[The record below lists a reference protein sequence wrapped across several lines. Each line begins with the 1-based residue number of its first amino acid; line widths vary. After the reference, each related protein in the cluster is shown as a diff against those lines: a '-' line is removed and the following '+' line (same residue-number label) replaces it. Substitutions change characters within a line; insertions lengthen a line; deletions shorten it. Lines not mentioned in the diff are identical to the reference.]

1 MKRIASIQDIS
12 CLGRCSQTVALP
24 VISAI
29 GVECAIVPTAVL
41 STHTMFQGFTCKDLS
56 DQIRPIADHWEAE
69 GFHFDALYTG
79 YLASAEQ
86 IEDVLD
92 FFRRFKTEDNLIFV
106 DPAMA
111 DNGKLYPAFGPEFP
125 REMAKVVARADIA
138 VPNLTEACLLT
149 GTPYHENFT
158 EDEVKALLRKLCDLG
173 AKKAVLTGVGF
184 QPTEL
189 GVMAYDPATGEYFK
203 YITEHVPQ
211 HYHGTGDLFA
221 SCCVGAMIDG
231 RSLEEALKVA
241 VDYTVECIRITV
253 AAGKVPYY
261 GVEFER
267 AIPYLLKRLGKNG

>member
-56 DQIRPIADHWEAE
+56 DQIRPIADHWEKEA
-69 GFHFDALYTG
+69 FHFDALYTG

-86 IEDVLD
+86 IEDVCD
-92 FFRRFKTEDNLIFV
+92 FFDRFKSPDTLIFV

-111 DNGKLYPAFGPEFP
+111 DNGKLYPAFGPDFP
-125 REMAKVVARADIA
+125 KEMAKVVAKADIA

-149 GTPYHENFT
+149 DTPYHENFT
-158 EDEVKALLRKLCDLG
+158 EDEVKELLQKLCKLG
-173 AKKAVLTGVGF
+173 AKRAVLTGVGF
-184 QPTEL
+184 KPEEL

-267 AIPYLLKRLGKNG
+267 AIPYLLKRLGKI

>member
-184 QPTEL
+184 KPTEL

-267 AIPYLLKRLGKNG
+267 AIPYLLKRLGKI

>member
-12 CLGRCSQTVALP
+12 CLGRCSLTVALP

-41 STHTMFQGFTCKDLS
+41 STHTMFQGFTCKDLT
-56 DQIRPIADHWEAE
+56 DQIRPIADHWAAE
-69 GFHFDALYTG
+69 GFRFDALYTG
-79 YLASAEQ
+79 YLASGEQ
-86 IEDVLD
+86 IEDVCD
-92 FFRRFKTEDNLIFV
+92 FFRRFKTPDNLIFV

-125 REMAKVVARADIA
+125 AEMAKVVAMADIA

-149 GTPYHENFT
+149 GTEYKAQFT
-158 EDEVKALLRKLCDLG
+158 EDEVKALLRRLCDLG
-173 AKKAVLTGVGF
+173 AGKAVLTGVGF
-184 QPTEL
+184 SPREL
-189 GVMAYDPATGEYFK
+189 GVMAYDPAKDEYFT
-203 YITEHVPQ
+203 YITDHEPQ

-221 SCCVGAMIDG
+221 SCTVGAMMDG

-241 VDYTVECIRITV
+241 VDYTVECIRIT
-253 AAGKVPYY
+253 AASGKEKYY

-267 AIPYLLKRLGKNG
+267 AIPFLLKRLGKV

>member
-41 STHTMFQGFTCKDLS
+41 STHTMFQGFTCKDLT

-69 GFHFDALYTG
+69 GFRFDALYTG

-125 REMAKVVARADIA
+125 REMAKVVAQADIA

-158 EDEVKALLRKLCDLG
+158 EDEVKALLRKLCELG

-267 AIPYLLKRLGKNG
+267 AIPYLLKRLGKI

>member
-1 MKRIASIQDIS
+1 MKRIASIQDVS

-69 GFHFDALYTG
+69 GFRFDALYTG

-125 REMAKVVARADIA
+125 REMAKVVAQADIA

-149 GTPYHENFT
+149 GTPYHEDFT
-158 EDEVKALLRKLCDLG
+158 EDEVKALLRKLCELG

-184 QPTEL
+184 KPTEL
-189 GVMAYDPATGEYFK
+189 GVMAYDPSTGEYFK
-203 YITEHVPQ
+203 YITGHVPQ

-267 AIPYLLKRLGKNG
+267 AIPYLLKRLGKIG

>member
-41 STHTMFQGFTCKDLS
+41 STHTMFQGFTCKDLT

-69 GFHFDALYTG
+69 GFRFDALYTG

-149 GTPYHENFT
+149 GTPYHEDFT
-158 EDEVKALLRKLCDLG
+158 EDEVKALLRRLCELG

-189 GVMAYDPATGEYFK
+189 GVMAYDPATDEYFK

-267 AIPYLLKRLGKNG
+267 AIPYLLKRLGKI

>member
-56 DQIRPIADHWEAE
+56 DQIRPIADHWQAE
-69 GFHFDALYTG
+69 GFRFDALYTG

-86 IEDVLD
+86 IADVCD

-111 DNGKLYPAFGPEFP
+111 DNGKLYPAFGPDFP
-125 REMAKVVARADIA
+125 AEMAKVCAMADIV

-149 GTPYHENFT
+149 GTEYKPQFT

-184 QPTEL
+184 TPEEL
-189 GVMAYDPATGEYFK
+189 GVMAYDPATGEYFT
-203 YITEHVPQ
+203 YITEHLPQ

-221 SCCVGAMIDG
+221 SCTVGAMMDG
-231 RSLEEALKVA
+231 KPLEEALKVA
-241 VDYTVECIRITV
+241 ADFIVECIRITV
-253 AAGKVPYY
+253 AAGKEQYY

-267 AIPYLLKRLGKNG
+267 AIPYLLRRLGKV

>member
-41 STHTMFQGFTCKDLS
+41 STHTMFQGFTCKDLT

-69 GFHFDALYTG
+69 GFRFDALYTG

-111 DNGKLYPAFGPEFP
+111 DNGKLYPAFGPDFP
-125 REMAKVVARADIA
+125 REMAKVVAQADIA

-158 EDEVKALLRKLCDLG
+158 EDEVKALLRKLCELG

-189 GVMAYDPATGEYFK
+189 GVMAYDPATGAYFK

-267 AIPYLLKRLGKNG
+267 AIPYLLKRLGKI

>member
-24 VISAI
+24 VISAV

-41 STHTMFQGFTCKDLS
+41 STHTMFQGFTCKDLT

-69 GFHFDALYTG
+69 GFRFDALYTG

-125 REMAKVVARADIA
+125 REMAKVVAQADIA

-149 GTPYHENFT
+149 GTPYHEDFT
-158 EDEVKALLRKLCDLG
+158 EDEVKALLRKLCELG

-184 QPTEL
+184 KPTEL
-189 GVMAYDPATGEYFK
+189 GVMAYDPATGAYFK

-267 AIPYLLKRLGKNG
+267 AIPYLLKRLGKI

>member
-41 STHTMFQGFTCKDLS
+41 STHTMFQGFTCKDLT

-69 GFHFDALYTG
+69 GFRFDALYTG

-111 DNGKLYPAFGPEFP
+111 DNGRLYPAFGPEFP
-125 REMAKVVARADIA
+125 REMAKVVAQADIA

-267 AIPYLLKRLGKNG
+267 AIPYLLKRLGKI

>member
-41 STHTMFQGFTCKDLS
+41 STHTMFQGFTCKDLT

-69 GFHFDALYTG
+69 GFRFDALYTG

-92 FFRRFKTEDNLIFV
+92 FFHRFKTEDNLIFV

-125 REMAKVVARADIA
+125 AEMAKVVAQADIA

-158 EDEVKALLRKLCDLG
+158 EDEVKALLRRLCELG

-184 QPTEL
+184 KPTEL

-267 AIPYLLKRLGKNG
+267 AIPYLLKRLGKI

>member
-12 CLGRCSQTVALP
+12 CLGRCSLTVALP

-56 DQIRPIADHWEAE
+56 DQIRPIADHWEKE

-86 IEDVLD
+86 IEDVCD
-92 FFRRFKTEDNLIFV
+92 FFDRFHSPDTLIFV

-111 DNGKLYPAFGPEFP
+111 DNGRLYPAFGPEFP
-125 REMAKVVARADIA
+125 REMAKVCAKADIV

-149 GTPYHENFT
+149 DTPYKPQFT
-158 EDEVKALLRKLCDLG
+158 EDEVKELLRKLCALG

-184 QPTEL
+184 TPTEL
-189 GVMAYDPATGEYFK
+189 GVMAYDPEKDEYFT
-203 YITEHVPQ
+203 YIVDHLPQ

-221 SCCVGAMIDG
+221 SCTIGAMMDG
-231 RSLEEALKVA
+231 RSLEDALKVA
-241 VDYTVECIRITV
+241 VDFIIECIRITV
-253 AAGKVPYY
+253 ASGKEKYY

-267 AIPYLLKRLGKNG
+267 AFPFLLKRLGKV

>member
-41 STHTMFQGFTCKDLS
+41 STHTMFQGFTCKDLT
-56 DQIRPIADHWEAE
+56 DQIRPIADHWEKE
-69 GFHFDALYTG
+69 GFHFDALYSG
-79 YLASAEQ
+79 YLASGEQ
-86 IEDVLD
+86 VEDVCS
-92 FFRRFKTEDNLIFV
+92 FFERFKSPDTLIFV

-125 REMAKVVARADIA
+125 KQMARVCAKADIV

-149 GTPYHENFT
+149 DTPYHEHFT
-158 EDEVKALLRKLCDLG
+158 ENEVRELLHKLCKLG

-184 QPTEL
+184 TPEEL
-189 GVMAYDPATGEYFK
+189 GVMSYDSATGEYFT
-203 YITEHVPQ
+203 YITDHVPQ

-231 RSLEEALKVA
+231 RSLEESLKVA
-241 VDYTVECIRITV
+241 VDYTVQCIRITV
-253 AAGKVPYY
+253 AAGKEKYY

-267 AIPYLLKRLGKNG
+267 AIPYLLHRLGKV